1 MGLCV
6 TLTNLEAK
14 RILLRYSFF
23 PGVIDVEHRLLELV
37 GKFQSQLGSAAE
49 YALKTENQSAIAF
62 LDVSPSAQCRGSE
75 HGHVL
80 R

>member
-23 PGVIDVEHRLLELV
+23 PGVIDVEHHARAVAQPE
-37 GKFQSQLGSAAE
+37 AA
-49 YALKTENQSAIAF
+49 KIIRF
-62 LDVSPSAQCRGSE
+62 LPDLQNYY
-75 HGHVL
+75 L
-80 R
+80 